1 MAAGVV
7 RERSMDTLS
16 IDRRGALAGLVAAG
30 ASGLLGGCGKRGDA
44 DSAFVGREGKGFTR
58 HGKPYRYTGANA
70 WYLAWLGAGEPTGD
84 RTRLTRELETLKG
97 MGVTNI
103 RLLAGAEEGPLKHA
117 IKPGFVDANGNYNKD
132 LLEGLDFALAEMAK
146 RDMTAVLYVS
156 NFWEWS
162 GGFMTRL
169 YWATGKY
176 LDMNDPAHPWPAFP
190 DMSSEFYA
198 NDKAVQSYWDYI
210 RMLATRTNSVTGKS
224 YSEDPT
230 IMSWQ
235 LGNEP
240 RPGVTPEV
248 IEAHL
253 PSYYKWIDD
262 SAALIRKLAP
272 NQLVSLGMEGTIA
285 TNGREDIV
293 TRAHK
298 NIDYMTAHIWPLN
311 WGWVDGKDLAG
322 TWDAGKAKVDDYLAI
337 HIRLADA
344 AGKPLVFEEF
354 GFPRDGELY
363 APSVPTTFRQLYY
376 KLIYDA
382 AEAYSSGAGGPVS
395 GTNFWAWNGEARAQH
410 ADHRFHPGDTQ
421 YMGDPPHEPQG
432 WYSNFDSD
440 KDMIALIRE
449 HAAKFA
455 TV

>member
-1 MAAGVV
+1 MAAGPP
-7 RERSMDTLS
+7 RERTMDVFR
-16 IDRRGALAGLVAAG
+16 IDRRRALAGIAAAG
-30 ASGLLGGCGKRGDA
+30 AVGMLGGCGAAAAPDT
-44 DSAFVGREGKGFTR
+44 FVRREGKGFTR
-58 HGKPYRYTGANA
+58 GGKPYRYAGANA
-70 WYLAWLGAGEPTGD
+70 WYLAWLGAGAPIGD

-97 MGVTNI
+97 LGVTNI
-103 RLLAGAEEGPLKHA
+103 RLLAGAEEGPLRNSVR
-117 IKPGFVDANGNYNKD
+117 PGFIDQQGKYNLD

-146 RDMTAVLYVS
+146 RNMTAVLYVS

-176 LDMNDPAHPWPAFP
+176 LNMNDPAHPWPAFP
-190 DMSSEFYA
+190 DMASEFYA
-198 NDKAVQSYWDYI
+198 NPQATRGYFDY
-210 RMLATRTNSVTGKS
+210 LATLIGRTNGFNNRR
-224 YSEDPT
+224 YADDPT
-230 IMSWQ
+230 IMAWQ

-240 RPGVTPEV
+240 RPGVTPAV
-248 IEAHL
+248 IDAHL
-253 PSYYKWIDD
+253 PAFYKWIGD

-293 TRAHK
+293 LRAHQD
-298 NIDYMTAHIWPLN
+298 IDYLTAHIWPLN

-322 TWDAGKAKVDDYLAI
+322 TWDAGKAKVDDYLST
-337 HIRLADA
+337 HIRLAEK

-363 APSVPTTFRQLYY
+363 APSVPTTFRERYY
-376 KLIYDA
+376 KLIYA
-382 AEAYSSGAGGPVS
+382 AAQAHSSGAGGSVS
-395 GTNFWAWNGEARAQH
+395 GTNFWGWTGEARAQH
-410 ADHRFHPGDTQ
+410 GDHHFQPGDTQ

-432 WYSNFDSD
+432 WYGNFDSD
-440 KDMIALIRE
+440 ENIMAVIRE
-449 HAAKFA
+449 HSASFA